1 VTSNGPLTRPT
12 LHALAQR
19 WTEGTESVTSSE
31 FEAALLM
38 LKRYLSSRLPTV
50 DQSDVDDIA
59 AEVIAKMFQLATEGK
74 LSQVSSDGYFY
85 AMARNVALDR
95 LRRMSIRPL
104 AAVPLGTLRDSLLS
118 GDDDV
123 AATFDALATAQS
135 VQRALKLARTNDD
148 QVAFKVVTVAL
159 DETERLGERPSNRA
173 IASQL
178 GISHTAVAKALA
190 RFRAYL
196 ESIDD
201 D

>member
-1 VTSNGPLTRPT
+1 MTSNGPLTRPT

-19 WTEGTESVTSSE
+19 WTEGTEYVTSSE
-31 FEAALLM
+31 FQAALLM

-59 AEVIAKMFQLATEGK
+59 AEVIAKIFQLATEGK

-95 LRRMSIRPL
+95 LRRMSIRPV
-104 AAVPLGTLRDSLLS
+104 ATVPLDMLRESLLS

-148 QVAFKVVTVAL
+148 QVAFTVVTVAL

-173 IASQL
+173 LASKL
-178 GISHTAVAKALA
+178 GISHTAVAKALS
-190 RFRAYL
+190 RFRTYL
-196 ESIDD
+196 ESTDD